1 MAIYNYDAIWTFKMF
16 TFDILTTNFVESK
29 HQTRI
34 RTMAIYNYDA
44 KWNFKMIDFD
54 ILTTN
59 FEQSKHQN
67 LCGGGHVC
75 TW

>member
-1 MAIYNYDAIWTFKMF
+1 MTIYKYDAKFSFKMIG
-16 TFDILTTNFVESK
+16 FDILTTNFEESK

-44 KWNFKMIDFD
+44 KWNFNMD
-54 ILTTN
+54 IMTQKI
-59 FEQSKHQN
+59 EQSKQQN

-75 TW
+75 T

>member
-1 MAIYNYDAIWTFKMF
+1 MAIYKYDAKFSFKMIG
-16 TFDILTTNFVESK
+16 FDILTTNFEESK

-44 KWNFKMIDFD
+44 KWNFNMD
-54 ILTTN
+54 IMTQKI
-59 FEQSKHQN
+59 EQSKQQN

-75 TW
+75 T

>member
-1 MAIYNYDAIWTFKMF
+1 MAIYKYDAKFSFKMIG
-16 TFDILTTNFVESK
+16 FDILTTKIEQSK

-44 KWNFKMIDFD
+44 KWNFNMD
-54 ILTTN
+54 IMTQKI
-59 FEQSKHQN
+59 EQSKQQN

-75 TW
+75 R

>member
-1 MAIYNYDAIWTFKMF
+1 MAIYKYDAKFSFKMIG
-16 TFDILTTNFVESK
+16 FDILTTKIEQSK

-44 KWNFKMIDFD
+44 KFSFKMIGFD

-59 FEQSKHQN
+59 FEQSKQQN

-75 TW
+75 T